1 MPKARV
7 QDSLS
12 LSLLLSLSFSL
23 WGRVF
28 YCSNFVAWVGLSGAG
43 GGAVHR
49 IRRWL

>member
-12 LSLLLSLSFSL
+12 LSLSVSH
-23 WGRVF
+23 GVRVF
-28 YCSNFVAWVGLSGAG
+28 YCSNFVAWVGHIGAG